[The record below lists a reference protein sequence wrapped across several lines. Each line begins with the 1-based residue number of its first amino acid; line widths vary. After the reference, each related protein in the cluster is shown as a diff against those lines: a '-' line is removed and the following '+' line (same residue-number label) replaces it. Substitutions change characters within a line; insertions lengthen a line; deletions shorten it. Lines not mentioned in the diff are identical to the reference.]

1 MQSGGERSSELR
13 SDRKKVRRKREV
25 GKGRMM
31 RLMREWRVCGGG
43 NQRDSEMNER
53 TLKAEKG
60 KRPKSS

>member
-1 MQSGGERSSELR
+1 
-13 SDRKKVRRKREV
+13 
-25 GKGRMM
+25 MM

-43 NQRDSEMNER
+43 NQRDSEMKER